1 MFCEKCGAPLNEG
14 ERFCQNCG
22 AVQNAVVSDQPAA
35 QPAVQQRA
43 KSLMILS
50 IVALA
55 LAELGLP
62 GLIVAIVARKKLKQ
76 FVKDGGQLVGM
87 AKVANILSRIALIL
101 GIVMTVV
108 WAIDIVVIAIASA
121 AGALGEAVKEAYSFI
136 CF

>member
-22 AVQNAVVSDQPAA
+22 AAQSGSVSGQPEA

-55 LAELGLP
+55 LAEFGLP
-62 GLIVAIVARKKLKQ
+62 GLIVAIVARKKLNQ

-108 WAIDIVVIAIASA
+108 GAIYIVVWAIYIVVIAIAA
-121 AGALGEAVKEAYSFI
+121 AA
-136 CF
+136 

>member
-1 MFCEKCGAPLNEG
+1 
-14 ERFCQNCG
+14 
-22 AVQNAVVSDQPAA
+22 
-35 QPAVQQRA
+35 
-43 KSLMILS
+43 MILS

-76 FVKDGGQLVGM
+76 FVNDGGQLVGM

-101 GIVMTVV
+101 GIVMTVF
-108 WAIDIVVIAIASA
+108 WAIYIVVIAIAAA
-121 AGALGEAVKEAYSFI
+121 AGILDEAVKEAYFFI